1 MAAVSDQKHHLN
13 KLFPKGNKQLR
24 RRLSQ
29 PGSKSVQPAR
39 TGARMN
45 RQTLRDACHQM
56 IGTIDTAGDGKQT
69 ARDAR
74 NHITGYY
81 DPRANLT
88 RDARFHTVGHGKLL
102 ASLIR

>member
-1 MAAVSDQKHHLN
+1 M
-13 KLFPKGNKQLR
+13 KQ
-24 RRLSQ
+24 
-29 PGSKSVQPAR
+29 
-39 TGARMN
+39 
-45 RQTLRDACHQM
+45 QTLRDACHQM
-56 IGTIDTAGDGKQT
+56 IGTIDTAADDKQT

-88 RDARFHTVGHGKLL
+88 RDARFHTVGHGNLL